1 MKNREM
7 MLHEN
12 RYLELVDRFNR
23 FYGRVAKD
31 QNESI
36 LQHISGATLLEV
48 GCGFG
53 QFVKQADTQIRA
65 FGIDH
70 DIDALRTGRKVFD
83 IDLAL
88 SDSYSLCF
96 RNQSIDT
103 IVLRETAHHLDMH
116 KALPEFARVSTKKLV
131 IFEPN
136 INFFVRLARKIIRH
150 RDYEAPLKVLVRV
163 LEDNGYEVQNVSF
176 RDVLAFPLSG
186 GLVGY
191 ELVPHIKWLERFILE
206 FDHLLVKVLKYVGI
220 ERYFCWRYLIVARPR
235 QERKC

>member
-1 MKNREM
+1 M

-53 QFVKQADTQIRA
+53 QFVKQANNQIRA

-70 DIDALRTGRKVFD
+70 DNNALQTGKKEFNINLV
-83 IDLAL
+83 L

-96 RNQSIDT
+96 RSKSIDT

-116 KALPEFARVSTKKLV
+116 KALPEFARVATKELV

-136 INFFVRLARKIIRH
+136 LNFLVRIARKLIRH
-150 RDYEAPLKVLVRV
+150 KDYEAPLKALLRV
-163 LEDNGYEVQNVSF
+163 LEENEYIVQHVNF

-191 ELVPHIKWLERFILE
+191 ELVPHIKWLEWFILE
-206 FDHLLVKVLKYVGI
+206 FDHLLIKVLKSLGI

-235 QERKC
+235 QEGIC